1 MKRTKDP
8 TAWRHSPD
16 GKARYATA
24 RTDAQSKADLTGH
37 DHGIEPNDLM
47 KTWHVFMLPMAKNR
61 CGHELRCEVVHPMKL
76 DTTREGHGPQ
86 ATRDAIIK
94 VFNR

>member
-1 MKRTKDP
+1 MTRMKSQD
-8 TAWRHSPD
+8 AWRHTPS
-16 GKARYATA
+16 GRSRYATA
-24 RTDAQSKADLTGH
+24 HEEAQSKADLTGH
-37 DHGIEPNDLM
+37 DHGIEANDLM

-76 DTTREGHGPQ
+76 DKTREGHGPQ